1 MSRINIFQKALQ
13 SGGQLLKDGCVYTER
28 YSRRSPETL
37 IQRTIAPNGSY
48 AVQILQNGIVRKT
61 INKTYL
67 NGSSS
72 IVDTWDSL
80 KNRGIFLSVVEPELN
95 KTLLSRVFDKVS
107 EHGIHPDGLMYL
119 FRKTDGDI
127 LKTEI
132 STLNGITSISKHFDN
147 GSWLND
153 WFYKIFNK

>member
-107 EHGIHPDGLMYL
+107 EHGIHPDRLLYL
-119 FRKTDGDI
+119 FRNTDVYI
-127 LKTEI
+127 LYTEKSTMTVI
-132 STLNGITSISKHFDN
+132 STIQKYSDSVSSF
-147 GSWLND
+147 ND
-153 WFYKIFNK
+153 WFYKI